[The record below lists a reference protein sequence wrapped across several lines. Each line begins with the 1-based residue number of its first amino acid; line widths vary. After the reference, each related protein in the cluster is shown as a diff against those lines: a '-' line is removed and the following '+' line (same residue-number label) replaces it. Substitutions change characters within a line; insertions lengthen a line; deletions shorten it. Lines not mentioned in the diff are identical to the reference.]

1 MKKTQNFLSVG
12 VLCIILGIILL
23 VITSVGIEGIV
34 FFIFPFFFSGS
45 NPMGIFLF
53 LIFVIFLLRVM
64 IRTTSDFFGH
74 EDILIGP
81 KCEFC
86 SKVLPVNASF
96 CPNCGNTVDF
106 DTMSNH

>member
-1 MKKTQNFLSVG
+1 MKQTQNFLSLG

-45 NPMGIFLF
+45 NPISIFLF

-64 IRTTSDFFGH
+64 IRTTSDFFGQS
-74 EDILIGP
+74 DILIGP
-81 KCEFC
+81 KCVFC

-96 CPNCGNTVDF
+96 CPSCGNTVDN
-106 DTMSNH
+106 DTMSNQ